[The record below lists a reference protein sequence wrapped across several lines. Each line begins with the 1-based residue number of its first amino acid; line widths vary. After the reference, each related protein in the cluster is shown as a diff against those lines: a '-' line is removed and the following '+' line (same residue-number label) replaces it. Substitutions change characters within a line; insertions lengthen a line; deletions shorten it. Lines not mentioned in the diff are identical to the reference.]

1 MATFLIYDKATG
13 RAVQTHIQPDD
24 LEASRD
30 SILAHVGAPVNR
42 DQVEFVPIG
51 VGVARPEV
59 VLKVDAAGTVL
70 PEQASGEADTGD
82 GMGRSAGLP
91 PVTGSGVG
99 TRYVPVKSV

>member
-30 SILAHVGAPVNR
+30 SILAHVGAPVDR

-70 PEQASGEADTGD
+70 LEPSGEADTGD

-91 PVTGSGVG
+91 PVTGSGMV